1 MKDRWQKQL
10 TRDLLRVYY
19 EFQRL
24 EISAAKYKVTMI
36 EILNNVKK
44 GRKIS

>member
-1 MKDRWQKQL
+1 MAKATNKRFIKS
-10 TRDLLRVYY
+10 LLR
-19 EFQRL
+19 
-24 EISAAKYKVTMI
+24 ISETRNLSSKYKVTMI